1 MVQETTVVPDN
12 SKPWQ
17 IALQN
22 PNTTELVFSG
32 FSAVSAVPFDHMRP
46 PATITAKAKVVNGE
60 PRALSLTPRAR
71 VSGAADGDSRADN
84 QGRQSYAKGHVPDGP
99 IPAAHTNGSLFE
111 VELVPLAHS
120 NGLRLTVLPVL
131 A

>member
-60 PRALSLTPRAR
+60 SHAHFAMIVRACQRCR
-71 VSGAADGDSRADN
+71 
-84 QGRQSYAKGHVPDGP
+84 
-99 IPAAHTNGSLFE
+99 
-111 VELVPLAHS
+111 
-120 NGLRLTVLPVL
+120 
-131 A
+131 